1 MSNNPFNGLTDDQAE
16 RLACLAE
23 EGCEV
28 GQSVTKILRHGLY
41 SHHPD
46 FPMTTNK
53 DLLEKELGDLL
64 AVQEM
69 MVEAGDLDVLAIRR
83 HADQKRKNLPN
94 WLHHN

>member
-1 MSNNPFNGLTDDQAE
+1 MSNNPFNSLTDAQSE

-28 GQSVTKILRHGLY
+28 GQAVTKILRHGRDSY
-41 SHHPD
+41 HPE
-46 FPMTTNK
+46 FPLTSNK
-53 DLLEKELGDLL
+53 ELLEKELGDLL
-64 AVQEM
+64 AFQEM
-69 MVEAGDLDVLAIRR
+69 MVAAVDMDVLAIRR